1 MPVNKHRNSIVG
13 GIVLLVVAS
22 VLALSGADD
31 YGSENAPATQGIA
44 VIDGDT
50 IELNKQYFDLA
61 GIDAPELGQ
70 RCEQGGNL
78 YACGEDAAF
87 ALDKLVGLQH
97 PECTPIE
104 KGADAGKVVC
114 TTGETN
120 LAASLIEGGLAV
132 ALEPG
137 VENYQTLERA
147 AKASD
152 LGIWRGPFVVPK
164 KWRAGERLTAESGIS
179 FECPVLGLKVDGK
192 LVFVVPTD
200 SSHQALSKEKDNII
214 EKFCSDEDA
223 RAKGYEHRKQG
234 AAN

>member
-1 MPVNKHRNSIVG
+1 MPANKHRKSIVS
-13 GIVLLVVAS
+13 GIVLLVAAS
-22 VLALSGADD
+22 GLALFGAYD
-31 YGSENAPATQGIA
+31 YDSEDAPATRGIT

-50 IELNKQYFDLA
+50 IEFNKQYFDLA

-70 RCEQGGNL
+70 RCEEGGNL
-78 YACGEDAAF
+78 YPCGEDAAF

-97 PECTPIE
+97 PECIPIE

-114 TTGETN
+114 TTGQTDLGAN
-120 LAASLIEGGLAV
+120 LIKDGLAV

-137 VENYQTLERA
+137 TENYQTLERA

-164 KWRAGERLTAESGIS
+164 KWRAGERLTAESATP

-214 EKFCSDEDA
+214 ENFCSDEDA
-223 RAKGYEHRKQG
+223 RAKGYEHQKQE
-234 AAN
+234 AAS